1 MKPIK
6 RINKPIKFWGLTSTQ
21 AGLYV
26 LCCASVIIVTVF
38 MGIHPILIACVALGM
53 MLLTQ
58 VAFQRFVR
66 EHKAGNPD
74 YLKGLNVRELTP
86 KQITDKHQI
95 FKTIIRK

>member
-1 MKPIK
+1 
-6 RINKPIKFWGLTSTQ
+6 
-21 AGLYV
+21 
-26 LCCASVIIVTVF
+26 

-53 MLLTQ
+53 MLFTQ